1 MLLVFEIYEQWIDGL
16 DLDADN
22 KSEQPKRDL
31 MKQFTQFDI
40 DQQKKL
46 HGYAIM
52 KLNNDDSTIKYGV
65 FELGVFKP
73 PINMRK
79 RLQKDLI
86 K

>member
-1 MLLVFEIYEQWIDGL
+1 MNSFTPFEQE
-16 DLDADN
+16 
-22 KSEQPKRDL
+22 
-31 MKQFTQFDI
+31 
-40 DQQKKL
+40 QQKKL

-52 KLNNDDSTIKYGV
+52 KLNNDDSTIKYGEY
-65 FELGVFKP
+65 ELGVFKP